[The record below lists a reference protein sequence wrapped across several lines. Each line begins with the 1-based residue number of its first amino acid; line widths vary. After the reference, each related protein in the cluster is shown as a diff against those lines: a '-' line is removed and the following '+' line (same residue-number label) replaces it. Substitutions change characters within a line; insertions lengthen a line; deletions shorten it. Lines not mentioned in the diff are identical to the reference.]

1 MTELN
6 DLNPSDAAVKAEA
19 NELTNEETTIVN
31 KVVIENTFENS
42 NSNEEIVSA
51 NEAIETKM
59 ETENI
64 NELEMIEDIVSEELI
79 ENPVLTETPIGE
91 TTLAFE
97 NNEVVIAEVESIEKS
112 IEEEPLNISETQ
124 EAEQT
129 EFTETIEAK
138 LNIEPALS
146 EVFHEASNENN
157 YELNPESTSNL
168 VTDAIEIAI
177 DEHEFDADIAAIEHH
192 ELAEQNNYG
201 SKTKDELLAIA
212 LLAMSEKPHTEA
224 LQIFKEIKPYFDA
237 TLNEEQNIALQKFIE
252 EGGEKDDF
260 EFKSGVNLRDT
271 FNKAVKELRDRISA
285 AKAIAEAERV
295 KNLRAKENIL
305 EQIKALNSSEE
316 TKESLVKLKDLQS
329 EWKKIKNVPKEHV
342 ERLWE
347 SYRVLNEIFY
357 DKLSIDNEI
366 AQLDRERNLDAKID
380 LCKKVSEL
388 AEEKSIKSAL
398 IAVKK
403 YQEDW
408 RNIGPVPKEANED
421 IWNRFKAEVDKVY
434 AGIKAE
440 TEKNEVVRQENLK
453 LKLEIIEKAKE
464 LTDYTTTRIKDWME
478 KTKVANDLMEEW
490 KKVGYVPMAERE
502 KIWEEFKNSRN
513 SFFNNKNN
521 WFKTFNAVRNENLK
535 KKYELIKEAE
545 NIAAAPIDWGKQ
557 TATIKNLQDQWKLI
571 GPVPDKFNDEVWKK
585 FRTSCDLFFEKK
597 AERFAEQNAEQGTN
611 LIAKKELIVKLEALA
626 GQEAEN
632 ENVFDELKTIQ
643 SEWSKIGFV
652 PNKDKDSITKSYND
666 LLDKIYGRYR
676 ELRKNMRQADDKA
689 HFESMADN
697 NDGGQRLQRE
707 ERILQERIKGLKADI
722 DTWDNNLGFFKNT
735 NAKNEM
741 VIQINDKIAAA
752 RRMIKELEEKVKT
765 IRNLKN
771 QSAKAE

>member
-31 KVVIENTFENS
+31 EVVIENTFENS
-42 NSNEEIVSA
+42 NSNEEIVSES
-51 NEAIETKM
+51 EAIEAKM
-59 ETENI
+59 EAENM

-79 ENPVLTETPIGE
+79 EKPVLKETTIDE
-91 TTLAFE
+91 TTLAVE
-97 NNEVVIAEVESIEKS
+97 NIEVVIAQGASIEKPFD
-112 IEEEPLNISETQ
+112 EEPLNESETHEGVKTELKETAV
-124 EAEQT
+124 EAELN
-129 EFTETIEAK
+129 TET
-138 LNIEPALS
+138 ALS
-146 EVFHEASNENN
+146 EVSNLINN
-157 YELNPESTSNL
+157 EQNPESTSNL

-237 TLNEEQNIALQKFIE
+237 ALNEEQNIALQKFIE

-260 EFKSGVNLRDT
+260 EFKAGVNLRDT

-316 TKESLVKLKDLQS
+316 TKESLVKLKELQS

-440 TEKNEVVRQENLK
+440 TEKNEIVRQENLK
-453 LKLEIIEKAKE
+453 LKLAIIEKAKE

-585 FRTSCDLFFEKK
+585 FRTACDLFFEKK

-626 GQEAEN
+626 GQET

-652 PNKDKDSITKSYND
+652 PNKDKDTITKSYND

-676 ELRKNMRQADDKA
+676 ELRKNMRQADDKV
-689 HFESMADN
+689 HFESMANN

>member
-31 KVVIENTFENS
+31 EVVIENTFENS

-59 ETENI
+59 EAENI

-138 LNIEPALS
+138 LNTEPALS
-146 EVFHEASNENN
+146 EFFHEASNENN
-157 YELNPESTSNL
+157 NELNPESTSNL
-168 VTDAIEIAI
+168 VTDAIEITI
-177 DEHEFDADIAAIEHH
+177 DEHEFDADLAAIEHT
-192 ELAEQNNYG
+192 ELQEQNDYA
-201 SKTKDELLAIA
+201 SKTKDELLALA
-212 LLAMSEKPHTEA
+212 LQAASEKPHSEA
-224 LQIFKEIKPYFDA
+224 FQVFKTIKPFFDA
-237 TLNEEQNIALQKFIE
+237 ALHEEQNIALQKYIE

-260 EFKSGVNLRDT
+260 EFKSGIAAKDT
-271 FNKAVKELRDRISA
+271 FNKASKDLRDKIA
-285 AKAIAEAERV
+285 TAKAIAEAERI
-295 KNLRAKENIL
+295 KNLKAKETVL
-305 EQIKALNSSEE
+305 EKIKALNSSEE
-316 TKESLVKLKDLQS
+316 TKDSLAKLKELQT
-329 EWKKIKNVPKEHV
+329 EWKNIKNVPKEHV

-357 DKLSIDNEI
+357 DKLSINNEI
-366 AQLDRERNLDAKID
+366 AQMDRERNLDAKIN

-388 AEEKSIKSAL
+388 SEEKSIKSAL

-421 IWNRFKAEVDKVY
+421 IWTRFKAEVDKVY
-434 AGIKAE
+434 GVIKAE
-440 TEKNEVVRQENLK
+440 SEKNELVRQENLA
-453 LKLEIIEKAKE
+453 LKLALIEKSKE
-464 LTDYTTTRIKDWME
+464 LASYKTTRIKDWMA
-478 KTKVANDLMEEW
+478 KTKEANELMEEW
-490 KKVGYVPMAERE
+490 KKIGYVPMAERE
-502 KIWEEFKNSRN
+502 KIWDEFKDIRN
-513 SFFNNKNN
+513 TFFNNKNN
-521 WFKTFNAVRNENLK
+521 WFKTFNAVRNENFK
-535 KKYELIKEAE
+535 KKTELFKEAE

-557 TATIKNLQDQWKLI
+557 TATIKSLQDQWKEI

-597 AERFAEQNAEQGTN
+597 AERFAEPKMLN
-611 LIAKKELIVKLEALA
+611 
-626 GQEAEN
+626 
-632 ENVFDELKTIQ
+632 
-643 SEWSKIGFV
+643 
-652 PNKDKDSITKSYND
+652 
-666 LLDKIYGRYR
+666 R
-676 ELRKNMRQADDKA
+676 EP
-689 HFESMADN
+689 
-697 NDGGQRLQRE
+697 
-707 ERILQERIKGLKADI
+707 I
-722 DTWDNNLGFFKNT
+722 
-735 NAKNEM
+735 
-741 VIQINDKIAAA
+741 
-752 RRMIKELEEKVKT
+752 
-765 IRNLKN
+765 
-771 QSAKAE
+771 